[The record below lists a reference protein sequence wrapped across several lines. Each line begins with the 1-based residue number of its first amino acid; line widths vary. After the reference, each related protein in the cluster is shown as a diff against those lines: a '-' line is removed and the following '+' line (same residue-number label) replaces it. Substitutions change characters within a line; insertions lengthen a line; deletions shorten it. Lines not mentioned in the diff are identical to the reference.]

1 MKLITRLTTVAVAR
15 LGQALRSVQ
24 AMLRASM
31 PPPVLV
37 PIPIRSGRRTSDVD
51 YRQSR
56 RRY

>member
-1 MKLITRLTTVAVAR
+1 MKLITRLTTIAVAR

-24 AMLRASM
+24 VLLRASM

-51 YRQSR
+51 DRQSR